1 MSKDPGDLVPLSR
14 FRASLTRPRGVRR
27 MDALLEAADPAA
39 AVAALSVPDFYFLV
53 KEVGLSDA
61 DDLVALATPQQ
72 IRGCLDLEIWDRDR
86 VQLEAA
92 GPWLSS
98 LLEAGPEKLAE
109 AWAGLDS
116 ELRAL
121 VIARSA
127 TIVDHSLGEELPDE
141 EERPT
146 FSTPDTFFTVV
157 VTAEREDDIRLVYRL
172 IDDLYRTDP
181 ELARHTILAARS
193 ELASE
198 LEEMS
203 YRWRSGRMA
212 DLGYADFYEALEVFR
227 PIDPDAVRIDEATAE
242 PTDAAAPDEARAAGL
257 PAPVAE
263 PIAGTFLAR
272 ALEQI
277 TDAAEAE
284 RIEASIIHL
293 VNRVLSALRVRPGD
307 EDAVRSATASA
318 AATLSIGLEHL
329 CGGRAER
336 APAAL
341 AAVSLT
347 RLHRLGHS
355 LVLRLGRMAR
365 LLAPRA
371 LTAGEPSQSALEA
384 LVRTRPLFPTALD
397 EPPGADM
404 RPFRRMAD
412 LRQVAGHLTDLA
424 ARIALAD
431 ALGVDLL
438 AMAQAPEPR
447 PELDDHVRT
456 ALARKLAG
464 GELDAAPLEPDE
476 LERLRGGPLA
486 SGALSH
492 TDRSGALRAL
502 VELAAR
508 NRIAVA
514 GEVLA
519 RLAATWL
526 DEIEAQVGGIIRSA
540 DKT

>member
-27 MDALLEAADPAA
+27 MDALLESADPAA

-53 KEVGLSDA
+53 KEVGLADA
-61 DDLVALATPQQ
+61 GDLVELATPQQ
-72 IRGCLDLEIWDRDR
+72 IRGCLDLEVWDRDR

-92 GPWLSS
+92 APWLLSVI
-98 LLEAGPEKLAE
+98 EAGPEKLAE
-109 AWAGLDS
+109 TWAGLDA

-121 VIARSA
+121 FLARSA
-127 TIVDHSLGEELPDE
+127 IVIDHSMGEELPDD
-141 EERPT
+141 EERPA

-157 VTAEREDDIRLVYRL
+157 VTAEREDEIRLVYRL
-172 IDDLYRTDP
+172 IDDLYRVDQ
-181 ELARHTILAARS
+181 ELARHTLLSSRS
-193 ELASE
+193 ELQSE

-227 PIDPDAVRIDEATAE
+227 PLDPDSVRTDEATAE
-242 PTDAAAPDEARAAGL
+242 PREAAATDEARAAGL

-272 ALEQI
+272 ALEQVA
-277 TDAAEAE
+277 DAAEAE
-284 RIEASIIHL
+284 RLETALVHL
-293 VNRVLSALRVRPGD
+293 VNRVLSALRIRPGD
-307 EDAVRSATASA
+307 EEGVRSATAAA

-329 CGGRAER
+329 CAGRVDR

-355 LVLRLGRMAR
+355 LILRLGRMAR
-365 LLAPRA
+365 LLAPRS
-371 LTAGEPSQSALEA
+371 LTAGEPSQSVLEA
-384 LVRTRPLFPTALD
+384 MLRARPLFPTALD
-397 EPPGADM
+397 DPPGADL
-404 RPFRRMAD
+404 RAFRQMAD
-412 LRQVAGHLTDLA
+412 LRRVAAHLTDLA

-438 AMAQAPEPR
+438 AVAQAPEPR

-456 ALARKLAG
+456 ALARRLAG

-476 LERLRGGPLA
+476 LDRLRRGPLD
-486 SGALSH
+486 SGRLSLA
-492 TDRSGALRAL
+492 DRAAALRAL
-502 VELAAR
+502 VELAAQ

-514 GEVLA
+514 GEVLT
-519 RLAATWL
+519 RLVAAWL
-526 DEIEAQVGGIIRSA
+526 DDIEAQVGGIIRSA

>member
-1 MSKDPGDLVPLSR
+1 MSKEPGDLVPLSR

-39 AVAALSVPDFYFLV
+39 AVAALSVPDFYFLI
-53 KEVGLSDA
+53 KEVGLADA
-61 DDLVALATPQQ
+61 DDLVALATPDQ

-86 VQLEAA
+86 VQLEAIA
-92 GPWLSS
+92 PWLTS
-98 LLEAGPEKLAE
+98 LLEAGFEKVAE
-109 AWAGLDS
+109 IWSGLDS

-121 VIARSA
+121 FIARTA
-127 TIVDHSLGEELPDE
+127 IIVDHSLGEELPDD

-146 FSTPDTFFTVV
+146 FTTPDTFFTVI
-157 VTAEREDDIRLVYRL
+157 VTAEREDEVRLVYRL
-172 IDDLYRTDP
+172 IDDLYRSDQQ
-181 ELARHTILAARS
+181 LARHTLLTARS
-193 ELASE
+193 ELLSE
-198 LEEMS
+198 LEETS

-212 DLGYADFYEALEVFR
+212 DLGYADFYQALEVFR
-227 PIDPDAVRIDEATAE
+227 PIDPDSVRLDEATAE
-242 PTDAAAPDEARAAGL
+242 TADTASEEPRASGL

-272 ALEQI
+272 ALEQV

-284 RIEASIIHL
+284 RLEAALIHL
-293 VNRVLSALRVRPGD
+293 VNRVLSALRIRPGD
-307 EDAVRSATASA
+307 EEAVRPATGAA
-318 AATLSIGLEHL
+318 AATLSIGLESL
-329 CGGRAER
+329 CGGRLER

-371 LTAGEPSQSALEA
+371 LTAGEPSVSVLEA
-384 LVRTRPLFPTALD
+384 LLRPRPLFPTVLD
-397 EPPGADM
+397 DPPGASG
-404 RPFRRMAD
+404 RPFRDLAD
-412 LRQVAGHLTDLA
+412 LRTVAGHLTDLA

-438 AMAQAPEPR
+438 AMAHAPEPR

-456 ALARKLAG
+456 ALARRLAG
-464 GELDAAPLEPDE
+464 GELDAAPLEPGE
-476 LERLRGGPLA
+476 LERLRTGPLA
-486 SGALSH
+486 SGQLAVA
-492 TDRSGALRAL
+492 DRTNALRAL

-508 NRIAVA
+508 NRIAVG

-519 RLAATWL
+519 RLAAGWL
-526 DEIEAQVGGIIRSA
+526 DEIEAQAGGLVRSA

>member
-1 MSKDPGDLVPLSR
+1 
-14 FRASLTRPRGVRR
+14 
-27 MDALLEAADPAA
+27 MDALLESADPAA

-53 KEVGLSDA
+53 KEVGLADA
-61 DDLVALATPQQ
+61 GDLVELATPQQ
-72 IRGCLDLEIWDRDR
+72 IRGCLDLEVWDRDR

-92 GPWLSS
+92 APWLMSVI
-98 LLEAGPEKLAE
+98 EAGPDKVAE
-109 AWAGLDS
+109 TWAGLDA

-121 VIARSA
+121 FLARTAIVI
-127 TIVDHSLGEELPDE
+127 DHSVGEELPDD
-141 EERPT
+141 EERPA

-157 VTAEREDDIRLVYRL
+157 VTAEREDEIRLVYAL
-172 IDDLYRTDP
+172 IDHLYRVDQ
-181 ELARHTILAARS
+181 ELARHTLLSSRS
-193 ELASE
+193 ELPSE

-227 PIDPDAVRIDEATAE
+227 PLDPDSVRLDEATAE
-242 PTDAAAPDEARAAGL
+242 PREAAPTDEARAAGL

-272 ALEQI
+272 ALEQVA
-277 TDAAEAE
+277 DAAEAE
-284 RIEASIIHL
+284 RLEAALVHL

-307 EDAVRSATASA
+307 EEGVRSATAAA

-329 CGGRAER
+329 CAGRVER

-355 LVLRLGRMAR
+355 LILRLGRMAR
-365 LLAPRA
+365 LLAPRS
-371 LTAGEPSQSALEA
+371 LTAGEPSQSVLEGLLRA
-384 LVRTRPLFPTALD
+384 RPLFPTALD
-397 EPPGADM
+397 DPPGADL
-404 RPFRRMAD
+404 RSFRQMAD
-412 LRQVAGHLTDLA
+412 LRRVAAHLTDLA

-456 ALARKLAG
+456 ALARRLAG

-476 LERLRGGPLA
+476 LDRLPLEGGRLTLA
-486 SGALSH
+486 
-492 TDRSGALRAL
+492 DRAAALRAL

-514 GEVLA
+514 GEVLT
-519 RLAATWL
+519 RLVAAWL
-526 DEIEAQVGGIIRSA
+526 DDIEAQVGGIIRSA

>member
-1 MSKDPGDLVPLSR
+1 MSKEPGDLVPLSR

-53 KEVGLSDA
+53 KEIGLADA
-61 DDLVALATPQQ
+61 EDLVALATPEQ

-92 GPWLSS
+92 GPWLAS
-98 LLEAGPEKLAE
+98 LLEAGPEKVAE
-109 AWAGLDS
+109 AWAGLDT

-121 VIARSA
+121 FIARAA
-127 TIVDHSLGEELPDE
+127 TIIDHSLGEEFPEE
-141 EERPT
+141 EERPA
-146 FSTPDTFFTVV
+146 FSTPDTFFTVI

-172 IDDLYRTDP
+172 IDDLYRSEP
-181 ELARHTILAARS
+181 ELARHTLLAARS
-193 ELASE
+193 EIGSQ

-212 DLGYADFYEALEVFR
+212 DLGYADFYQALEVFR
-227 PIDPDAVRIDEATAE
+227 PIDPDSVRLDEATAE
-242 PTDAAAPDEARAAGL
+242 PRESATDEARASGL

-272 ALEQI
+272 ALEQV
-277 TDAAEAE
+277 TDAGEAE
-284 RIEASIIHL
+284 RLEASLIHL
-293 VNRVLSALRVRPGD
+293 VNRVLSALRIRPGD
-307 EDAVRSATASA
+307 EEAVRPATAAA
-318 AATLSIGLEHL
+318 AATVSIGLEHL
-329 CGGRAER
+329 CSGRLER

-371 LTAGEPSQSALEA
+371 LTAGEPSQSVLEA
-384 LVRTRPLFPTALD
+384 LLRRRPVFPTALD
-397 EPPGADM
+397 DPPGADL
-404 RPFRRMAD
+404 RPFRDMAD
-412 LRQVAGHLTDLA
+412 LRRVAAHLTDLA

-438 AMAQAPEPR
+438 AMAHAPEPR

-456 ALARKLAG
+456 ALARRLAG
-464 GELDAAPLEPDE
+464 GELDAAPLEPAE
-476 LERLRGGPLA
+476 LERLRAGPLA
-486 SGALSH
+486 GGQLPVA
-492 TDRSGALRAL
+492 DRTAALRAL

-519 RLAATWL
+519 RLAASWL

>member
-1 MSKDPGDLVPLSR
+1 MSKEPGDLVPLSR
-14 FRASLTRPRGVRR
+14 FRATLARPRGVRR
-27 MDALLEAADPAA
+27 MDALLESDDAAA

-53 KEVGLSDA
+53 KEVGLGDA
-61 DDLVALATPQQ
+61 DDLVALATPEQ

-86 VQLEAA
+86 VELAPA
-92 GPWLSS
+92 SPWLVSV
-98 LLEAGPEKLAE
+98 LEAGPEKVAE
-109 AWAGLDS
+109 VWAGLDA

-121 VIARSA
+121 FLARNALVI
-127 TIVDHSLGEELPDE
+127 DHSLGEELPDDE
-141 EERPT
+141 DRPAFT
-146 FSTPDTFFTVV
+146 TPDTFYTVV
-157 VTAEREDDIRLVYRL
+157 VTAEREDDVRLVYQL
-172 IDDLYRTDP
+172 IDHLYRVDQ
-181 ELARHTILAARS
+181 ELARHTLMSSRS
-193 ELASE
+193 ELPAE

-227 PIDPDAVRIDEATAE
+227 PLDPDSVRVDEATAE
-242 PTDAAAPDEARAAGL
+242 PREAMVGEEARAHGL

-272 ALEQI
+272 ALEQV
-277 TDAAEAE
+277 TDAAESE
-284 RIEASIIHL
+284 RIEAALIHL

-307 EDAVRSATASA
+307 EDGVRSATGAA

-329 CGGRAER
+329 CAGRVER

-341 AAVSLT
+341 AAVSLA

-371 LTAGEPSQSALEA
+371 LTAGEPSQSLLEGLLRA
-384 LVRTRPLFPTALD
+384 RPLFPTALD
-397 EPPGADM
+397 DPPGADL
-404 RPFRRMAD
+404 RPFRAMAD
-412 LRQVAGHLTDLA
+412 LRRAASHLTDLA

-456 ALARKLAG
+456 ALARRLAG
-464 GELDAAPLEPDE
+464 GELDAAPLEPPE
-476 LERLRGGPLA
+476 LERLRQGPLA
-486 SGALSH
+486 GGRLPHA
-492 TDRSGALRAL
+492 DRAAALRAL

-519 RLAATWL
+519 RLVATWL

>member
-1 MSKDPGDLVPLSR
+1 VSKDPGELVPLSR

-27 MDALLEAADPAA
+27 MEALLEAPDPGA

-53 KEVGLSDA
+53 KEVGLADA
-61 DDLVALATPQQ
+61 GELVALATSQQ
-72 IRGCLDLEIWDRDR
+72 LRGALDLEIWDRDR
-86 VQLEAA
+86 VQLEAVS
-92 GPWLSS
+92 PWLTTVM
-98 LLEAGPEKLAE
+98 EAGPDKVTEV
-109 AWAGLDS
+109 WAGLDA

-121 VIARSA
+121 FFARA
-127 TIVDHSLGEELPDE
+127 TSIVDHSLGEELPDE
-141 EERPT
+141 EERPS
-146 FSTPDTFFTVV
+146 FSTPDTFFTVI
-157 VTAEREDDIRLVYRL
+157 VTAEREDDVRMIYRLV
-172 IDDLYRTDP
+172 DDLYQVDP
-181 ELARHTILAARS
+181 ELARHTLLAARS
-193 ELASE
+193 ELPSE

-203 YRWRSGRMA
+203 YRWRAGRMA

-227 PIDPDAVRIDEATAE
+227 PLDPDTVRVDEGTAE
-242 PTDAAAPDEARAAGL
+242 PREAASDDEPPAAGL

-277 TDAAEAE
+277 ADAAESE
-284 RIEASIIHL
+284 RLEAAVVHL
-293 VNRVLSALRVRPGD
+293 VNRVLSALRVKPGD
-307 EDAVRSATASA
+307 EEAVRAATAAA
-318 AATLSIGLEHL
+318 AATVSIGLEQL
-329 CGGRAER
+329 TGGRIER

-355 LVLRLGRMAR
+355 ILLRLGRMAR
-365 LLAPRA
+365 LLVPRS
-371 LTAGEPSQSALEA
+371 LTAGEPSQSVLEA
-384 LVRTRPLFPTALD
+384 LLRTRPQFPTALD
-397 EPPGADM
+397 DPPGADL
-404 RPFRRMAD
+404 RPFRDMAD
-412 LRQVAGHLTDLA
+412 VRQVAAHLTELA

-464 GELDAAPLEPDE
+464 GNLDAAPLEPDE
-476 LERLRGGPLA
+476 LERLRTGPLA

-492 TDRSGALRAL
+492 SDRASALRAL
-502 VELAAR
+502 AELAAES
-508 NRIAVA
+508 RIAVG
-514 GEVLA
+514 GELMA
-519 RLAATWL
+519 RLAASWL
-526 DEIEAQVGGIIRSA
+526 DEIETQVGRVIRSA

>member
-27 MDALLEAADPAA
+27 MDALLESADPAA

-53 KEVGLSDA
+53 KEVGLADA
-61 DDLVALATPQQ
+61 GDLVELATPQQ
-72 IRGCLDLEIWDRDR
+72 IRGCLDLEVWDRDR

-92 GPWLSS
+92 APWLLSVI
-98 LLEAGPEKLAE
+98 ETGPDKLAE
-109 AWAGLDS
+109 TWAGLDA

-121 VIARSA
+121 FLARSA
-127 TIVDHSLGEELPDE
+127 IVIDHSMGEELPDE
-141 EERPT
+141 EERPA

-157 VTAEREDDIRLVYRL
+157 VTAEREDEIRLVYRL
-172 IDDLYRTDP
+172 IDDLYRVDQ
-181 ELARHTILAARS
+181 ELARHTLLSSRS
-193 ELASE
+193 ELPSE

-227 PIDPDAVRIDEATAE
+227 PLDPDSVRMDEATAE
-242 PTDAAAPDEARAAGL
+242 PPEAAATDEARAAGL

-272 ALEQI
+272 ALEQVA
-277 TDAAEAE
+277 DAAEAE
-284 RIEASIIHL
+284 RLEAALVHL

-307 EDAVRSATASA
+307 EEGVRSATAAA
-318 AATLSIGLEHL
+318 AATVSIGLEHL
-329 CGGRAER
+329 CAGKVDR

-355 LVLRLGRMAR
+355 LILRLGRMAR
-365 LLAPRA
+365 LLAPRS
-371 LTAGEPSQSALEA
+371 LTAGEPSQSVLEA
-384 LVRTRPLFPTALD
+384 LLRARPLFPTALD
-397 EPPGADM
+397 DPPGADL
-404 RPFRRMAD
+404 RAFRQMAD
-412 LRQVAGHLTDLA
+412 LRRVAAHLTDLA

-456 ALARKLAG
+456 ALARRLAG

-476 LERLRGGPLA
+476 LERLRR
-486 SGALSH
+486 GALESGRLSLA
-492 TDRSGALRAL
+492 DRAAALRAL

-514 GEVLA
+514 GEVLT
-519 RLAATWL
+519 RLVAAWL
-526 DEIEAQVGGIIRSA
+526 DDIEAQVGGIIRSA

>member
-27 MDALLEAADPAA
+27 MDALLESADPAA

-53 KEVGLSDA
+53 KEVGLADA
-61 DDLVALATPQQ
+61 GDLVELATPQQ
-72 IRGCLDLEIWDRDR
+72 IRGCLDLEVWDRDR

-92 GPWLSS
+92 APWLLSVI
-98 LLEAGPEKLAE
+98 EAGPEKLAE
-109 AWAGLDS
+109 TWAGLDA

-121 VIARSA
+121 FLARSA
-127 TIVDHSLGEELPDE
+127 IVIDHSMGEELPDD
-141 EERPT
+141 EERPA

-157 VTAEREDDIRLVYRL
+157 VTAEREDEIRLVYRL
-172 IDDLYRTDP
+172 IDDLYRVDQ
-181 ELARHTILAARS
+181 ELARHTLLSSRS
-193 ELASE
+193 ELQSE

-227 PIDPDAVRIDEATAE
+227 PLDPDSVRTDEATAE
-242 PTDAAAPDEARAAGL
+242 PREAAATDEARAAGL

-272 ALEQI
+272 ALEQVA
-277 TDAAEAE
+277 DAAEAE
-284 RIEASIIHL
+284 RLETALVHL
-293 VNRVLSALRVRPGD
+293 VNRVLSALRIRPGD
-307 EDAVRSATASA
+307 EEGVRSATAAA

-329 CGGRAER
+329 CAGRVDR

-355 LVLRLGRMAR
+355 LILRLGRMAR
-365 LLAPRA
+365 LLAPRS
-371 LTAGEPSQSALEA
+371 LTAGEPSQSVLEA
-384 LVRTRPLFPTALD
+384 MLRARPLFPTALD
-397 EPPGADM
+397 DPPGADL
-404 RPFRRMAD
+404 RAFRQMAD
-412 LRQVAGHLTDLA
+412 LRRVAAHLTDLA

-438 AMAQAPEPR
+438 AVAQAPEPR

-456 ALARKLAG
+456 ALARRLAG
-464 GELDAAPLEPDE
+464 RELDAAPLEPDE
-476 LERLRGGPLA
+476 FDRLRRGPLD
-486 SGALSH
+486 SGRLSLA
-492 TDRSGALRAL
+492 DRAAALRAL
-502 VELAAR
+502 VELAAQ

-514 GEVLA
+514 GEVLT
-519 RLAATWL
+519 RLVAAWL
-526 DEIEAQVGGIIRSA
+526 DDIEAQVGGIIRSA

>member
-14 FRASLTRPRGVRR
+14 FRASLARPRGVRR
-27 MDALLEAADPAA
+27 MEALLESSDPAG

-53 KEVGLSDA
+53 KEVGLADA
-61 DDLVALATPQQ
+61 GELVALATPEQ
-72 IRGCLDLEIWDRDR
+72 IRGCLDLEMWDRDR
-86 VQLEAA
+86 VQLDAA
-92 GPWLSS
+92 APWLSS
-98 LLEAGPEKLAE
+98 LLEAGPEKVAE
-109 AWAGLDS
+109 AWAGLDP

-121 VIARSA
+121 FLARSA
-127 TIVDHSLGEELPDE
+127 LIVDHALGEELPED
-141 EERPT
+141 EERPA

-157 VTAEREDDIRLVYRL
+157 VTAEREDDIRLVYAL
-172 IDDLYRTDP
+172 VDHLYRTDP
-181 ELARHTILAARS
+181 ELARHTLMAARS
-193 ELASE
+193 ELPSE

-212 DLGYADFYEALEVFR
+212 DLGYAEFYEALEVFR
-227 PIDPDAVRIDEATAE
+227 PLDPDSVRLDEATAE
-242 PTDAAAPDEARAAGL
+242 PRETAPGDEARAAGL

-272 ALEQI
+272 ALEQVS
-277 TDAAEAE
+277 DAAEAE
-284 RIEASIIHL
+284 RLEAALIHL

-307 EDAVRSATASA
+307 EDAVRSATGAA
-318 AATLSIGLEHL
+318 AATVSIGLEQL
-329 CGGRAER
+329 CAGQLER

-347 RLHRLGHS
+347 RLHRLGHT
-355 LVLRLGRMAR
+355 LLLRLGRMAR

-371 LTAGEPSQSALEA
+371 LTAGEPTQSVLEA
-384 LVRTRPLFPTALD
+384 LVRPRPLFPTALD
-397 EPPGADM
+397 DPPGADL
-404 RPFRRMAD
+404 RPFRDMAD
-412 LRQVAGHLTDLA
+412 LRRVAAHLTGLA

-438 AMAQAPEPR
+438 AMADAPEPR

-456 ALARKLAG
+456 ALARRLAG
-464 GELDAAPLEPDE
+464 GELDAAPLEPHE
-476 LERLRGGPLA
+476 LERLAAGPLA
-486 SGALSH
+486 GGRLASA
-492 TDRSGALRAL
+492 DRAAALRAV
-502 VELAAR
+502 VELAAK

-519 RLAATWL
+519 PLVATWL

>member
-27 MDALLEAADPAA
+27 MDALLESADPAA

-53 KEVGLSDA
+53 KEVGLADA
-61 DDLVALATPQQ
+61 GDLVELATPQQ
-72 IRGCLDLEIWDRDR
+72 IRGCLDLEVWDRDR

-92 GPWLSS
+92 APWLLSVI
-98 LLEAGPEKLAE
+98 EAGPEKLAE
-109 AWAGLDS
+109 TWAGLDA

-121 VIARSA
+121 FLARSA
-127 TIVDHSLGEELPDE
+127 IVIDHSMGEELPDD
-141 EERPT
+141 EERPA

-157 VTAEREDDIRLVYRL
+157 VTAEREDEIRLVYRL
-172 IDDLYRTDP
+172 IDDLYRVDQ
-181 ELARHTILAARS
+181 ELARHTLLSSRS
-193 ELASE
+193 ELQSE

-227 PIDPDAVRIDEATAE
+227 PLDPDSVRTDEATAE
-242 PTDAAAPDEARAAGL
+242 PREAAATDEARAAGL

-272 ALEQI
+272 ALEQVA
-277 TDAAEAE
+277 DAAEAE
-284 RIEASIIHL
+284 RLETALVHL
-293 VNRVLSALRVRPGD
+293 VNRVLSALRIRPGD
-307 EDAVRSATASA
+307 EEGVRSATAAA

-329 CGGRAER
+329 CAGRVDR

-355 LVLRLGRMAR
+355 LILRLGRMAR
-365 LLAPRA
+365 LLAPRS
-371 LTAGEPSQSALEA
+371 LTAGEPSQSVLEA
-384 LVRTRPLFPTALD
+384 MLRARPLFPTALD
-397 EPPGADM
+397 DPPGADL
-404 RPFRRMAD
+404 RAFRQMAD
-412 LRQVAGHLTDLA
+412 LRRVAAHLTDLA

-438 AMAQAPEPR
+438 AVAQAPEPR

-456 ALARKLAG
+456 ALARRLAG

-476 LERLRGGPLA
+476 LDRLRR
-486 SGALSH
+486 GALDSGRLSLA
-492 TDRSGALRAL
+492 DRAAALRAL

-514 GEVLA
+514 GEVLT
-519 RLAATWL
+519 RLVAAWL
-526 DEIEAQVGGIIRSA
+526 DDIEAQVGGIIRSA